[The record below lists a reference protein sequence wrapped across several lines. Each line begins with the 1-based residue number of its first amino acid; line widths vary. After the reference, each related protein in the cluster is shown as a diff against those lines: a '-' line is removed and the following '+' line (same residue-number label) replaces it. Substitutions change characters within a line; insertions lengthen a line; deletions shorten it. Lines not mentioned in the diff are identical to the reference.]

1 MAKQEPTDTLA
12 VRKEY
17 VTRLT
22 ERIKSLNSPIA
33 APDLQYLYDVTRL
46 QEFDFT
52 SHAGSQE
59 SRVQFLLDSILT
71 GGPEMLFGGQRY
83 LAILITSPEWPLLV
97 EELGRLVPLMDRLQ
111 ETGSVTFDFGMQDG
125 LGVEAEL
132 LIVKTN

>member
-1 MAKQEPTDTLA
+1 MANQKSTDTIA

-22 ERIKSLNSPIA
+22 ERIKSLNSPIT

-59 SRVQFLLDSILT
+59 SRVQYLLDRIFTS
-71 GGPEMLFGGQRY
+71 GPEMLFGGLRY
-83 LAILITSPEWPLLV
+83 LVILITSPEWPLLV
-97 EELGRLVPLMDRLQ
+97 DSETLFVVSLAAQRATEPCCPFVSIKYLVTMLANLLDL
-111 ETGSVTFDFGMQDG
+111 DF
-125 LGVEAEL
+125 
-132 LIVKTN
+132 